1 MELQDFTEKSP
12 RPVARLLRR
21 LSGVVGLGLGW
32 ATAWCTFFGI
42 LGLTISVLR
51 PQDFD
56 QGETLFGMVLLG
68 AGVGFLSGVLNGLL
82 LAITENR
89 RPVRG
94 LSPLRAA
101 WWGVLGSVVWPL
113 ISRADDRM
121 LFLVCPLGAVCGA
134 AWVALAR
141 GLWTHGGENVRWR
154 RVFAAPLESVCANHD

>member
-1 MELQDFTEKSP
+1 MQDFTEKSP
-12 RPVARLLRR
+12 RPAARLLRR

-32 ATAWCTFFGI
+32 AAAWGTFFGI

-56 QGETLFGMVLLG
+56 QGETLFGIVLLG

-82 LAITENR
+82 LAIAEDR

-101 WWGVLGSVVWPL
+101 WWGALGAGVWPL
-113 ISRADDRM
+113 ITPADDRM
-121 LFLVCPLGAVCGA
+121 LLLVCPLGAACGA
-134 AWVALAR
+134 AWAALAR
-141 GLWTHGGENVRWR
+141 GVGKPGAENVQWR